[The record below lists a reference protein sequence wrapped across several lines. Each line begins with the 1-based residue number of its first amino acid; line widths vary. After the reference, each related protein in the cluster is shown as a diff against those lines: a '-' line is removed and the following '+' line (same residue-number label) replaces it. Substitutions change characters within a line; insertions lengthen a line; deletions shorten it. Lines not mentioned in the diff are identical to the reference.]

1 MWGIPNRRAGRQARS
16 FPLRDNLRYRSLDD
30 AAARSR
36 SLRDSTAVTTGRMIG
51 RALISSSPRNL
62 RVWVI
67 HTPCSGASSV
77 ISYSMRSLPRAG
89 VAGFCALAV
98 ADDDELRRTQVDVND
113 RRGRMQGDSDHL
125 NAIEERS
132 DRAHVLVQR
141 VEHRWVVS
149 QDTVVVPSGG
159 DCEERWDCG
168 REGAVDALVAH
179 DDPGA
184 HIEPAR

>member
-98 ADDDELRRTQVDVND
+98 ADDDEL
-113 RRGRMQGDSDHL
+113 

-168 REGAVDALVAH
+168 REGAIDALVAH